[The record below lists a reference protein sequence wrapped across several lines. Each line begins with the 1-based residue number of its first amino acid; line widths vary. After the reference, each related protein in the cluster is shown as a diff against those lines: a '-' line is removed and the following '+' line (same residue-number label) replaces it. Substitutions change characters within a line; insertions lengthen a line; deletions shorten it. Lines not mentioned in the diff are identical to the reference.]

1 MNESKAIL
9 NSIPQIHK
17 ISTSADHVYSHVFDS
32 RRDMDDFL
40 VRLMSYKP
48 GWLVF
53 LYKVRGVLAR
63 IMRLKHDEFVNHG
76 LEVSDYD
83 FNPGGQVDFF
93 NSVDFEAERF
103 WIGEAEDK
111 HLIGYIGVVSE
122 IAENGLYNYHV
133 FTIVRY
139 RHWTGPIYFN
149 LIRPFSHLV
158 VYFMGKY
165 AAN

>member
-1 MNESKAIL
+1 MSESASIL

-17 ISTSADHVYSHVFDS
+17 LSVDADHIYSKDFVSH
-32 RRDMDDFL
+32 RAMDDFL
-40 VRLMSYKP
+40 IRLMSYKP
-48 GWLVF
+48 GWLTF
-53 LYKVRGVLAR
+53 LYKVRGVLAK
-63 IMRLKHDEFVNHG
+63 IMGLKHDEFMDHG

-83 FNPGGQVDFF
+83 FNRGGQVDFF
-93 NSVDFEAERF
+93 SSVDFEAETF

-122 IAENGLYNYHV
+122 PAENSSHHYHV

-139 RHWTGPIYFN
+139 KHWTGPVYFN

-165 AAN
+165 AAE